1 MSDFIKCSE
10 CGKKLIKLEDDGSF
24 RLIFGKKYKTGNAPI
39 DVIIDVIIDGDIKMR
54 CIRGGC
60 DHITE
65 VKKEIK

>member
-1 MSDFIKCSE
+1 MSEFIKCSE

-39 DVIIDVIIDGDIKMR
+39 DVIIFGDIKMR

-65 VKKEIK
+65 VKKENN